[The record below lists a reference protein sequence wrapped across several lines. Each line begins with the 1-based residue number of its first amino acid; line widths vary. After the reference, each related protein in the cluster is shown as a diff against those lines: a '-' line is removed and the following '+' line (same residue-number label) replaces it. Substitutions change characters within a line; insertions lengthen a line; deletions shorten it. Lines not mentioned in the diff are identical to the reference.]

1 MTGARPDM
9 HEARLAML
17 ASGMTD
23 GAIAKSS
30 GVSRCSVA
38 QWRTRHG
45 LPPSVGRNKPLD
57 PGEDT
62 KRRELYEQGLG
73 DQSIA
78 AALGMTP
85 RAVWKWRRRS
95 GLASN
100 SDRAVRIKD
109 PRVVVATPETRATCD
124 RLLRR
129 NVTTK
134 VVCAIFKL
142 AVSTVQRWRS
152 EVLRAEPSLRRPS
165 TAQKMRPRATN
176 GRLYSRLPPERLRE
190 AFELYALGHS
200 DVMIAATMNLRSQ
213 QIGDWRA
220 AYSLRPNARKRRV
233 RGRIRARSVPFQAIR
248 TDRDLLYARIRRSLR
263 GDWATVDDA
272 ASDLYLAVIEGRL
285 EIEQIE
291 AVANQYRNRVMAD
304 YASAFGPISLNKAI
318 PGTEDLMM
326 IDTLRDERSSDWLE
340 EMGATVW

>member
-1 MTGARPDM
+1 
-9 HEARLAML
+9 ML

-23 GAIAKSS
+23 LAIAKSS
-30 GVSRCSVA
+30 GVRRCSVV
-38 QWRTRHG
+38 QWRKRHG
-45 LPPSVGRNKPLD
+45 LPPSVGRTEPLD
-57 PGEDT
+57 QREHR
-62 KRRELYEQGLG
+62 KRRELYEQGL
-73 DQSIA
+73 DDKAIA
-78 AALGMTP
+78 AALGMAP
-85 RAVWKWRRRS
+85 GGVWKWRRRS

-100 SDRAVRIKD
+100 SDRAVRIRD
-109 PRVVVATPETRATCD
+109 PRVAVATPETRATCD

-152 EVLRAEPSLRRPS
+152 EVLRAEPGLKRPS
-165 TAQKMRPRATN
+165 TARKMSLRATN

-200 DVMIAATMNLRSQ
+200 DVMIAAAMELRSQ

-233 RGRIRARSVPFQAIR
+233 RGRIRAPSVPFQAIR
-248 TDRDLLYARIRRSLR
+248 TDRDLLYARIRRTLR

-291 AVANQYRNRVMAD
+291 AVANQYRNRVIAD
-304 YASAFGPISLNKAI
+304 YASAFGPVSLNKAI

>member
-1 MTGARPDM
+1 
-9 HEARLAML
+9 ML

-30 GVSRCSVA
+30 GVSRCSVV

-57 PGEDT
+57 QQEDR

-73 DQSIA
+73 DPAIA
-78 AALGMTP
+78 AALGMAP

-109 PRVVVATPETRATCD
+109 PQVAAPTCDARATCE

-129 NVTTK
+129 NVSTK
-134 VVCAIFKL
+134 VICAIFNL
-142 AVSTVQRWRS
+142 AVSTVDRWRS
-152 EVLRAEPSLRRPS
+152 EVLRAEPGLRRPS
-165 TAQKMRPRATN
+165 TAQRMRPRAAN
-176 GRLYSRLPPERLRE
+176 GRLYWRLSPGRLRE

-200 DVMIAATMNLRSQ
+200 DVMIAAAMDLRSQ
-213 QIGDWRA
+213 HVGDWRA

-233 RGRIRARSVPFQAIR
+233 QGRLRAPPVPFQAIR
-248 TDRDLLYARIRRSLR
+248 TDRDLLYARIRRALR

-272 ASDLYLAVIEGRL
+272 ASDLYVAVIEGRL

-291 AVANQYRNRVMAD
+291 AVANQYRNRVIAD
-304 YASAFGPISLNKAI
+304 YASAFGPVSLNKTI
-318 PGTEDLMM
+318 PGAEDLMM

>member
-1 MTGARPDM
+1 
-9 HEARLAML
+9 ML

-23 GAIAKSS
+23 GAIAKIS

-38 QWRTRHG
+38 QWRKRHG

-62 KRRELYEQGLG
+62 KRRELYEQGLD
-73 DQSIA
+73 DQSLA

-100 SDRAVRIKD
+100 SDRVQIKD
-109 PRVVVATPETRATCD
+109 PLVTVPTPEARATCE

-134 VVCAIFKL
+134 VVCAIFNL
-142 AVSTVQRWRS
+142 AASTVQRWRT
-152 EVLRAEPSLRRPS
+152 EALRTELGLRRPS
-165 TAQKMRPRATN
+165 TAQKMHPRAPN

-200 DVMIAATMNLRSQ
+200 DVLIAATMNLRSQ

-233 RGRIRARSVPFQAIR
+233 QGRRRASPVPFQAIR

-285 EIEQIE
+285 KIEQIE
-291 AVANQYRNRVMAD
+291 AVARQYRNRVIAD
-304 YASAFGPISLNKAI
+304 YASAYDQVSLNKAM
-318 PGTEDLMM
+318 PGTEDLMI

>member
-1 MTGARPDM
+1 
-9 HEARLAML
+9 ML

-30 GVSRCSVA
+30 GVSRCSVVK
-38 QWRTRHG
+38 WRTRHG
-45 LPPSVGRNKPLD
+45 LPPSVGRTKPLD
-57 PGEDT
+57 QQEDT

-73 DQSIA
+73 DKSIA
-78 AALGMTP
+78 AALGMAP
-85 RAVWKWRRRS
+85 AAVWSWRHRS
-95 GLASN
+95 GLVSN
-100 SDRAVRIKD
+100 SDRVQIKD
-109 PRVVVATPETRATCD
+109 PRVAVPTLETRATCD

-152 EVLRAEPSLRRPS
+152 EVLRAEPGLRRRS
-165 TAQKMRPRATN
+165 TAQRMRPRATN
-176 GRLYSRLPPERLRE
+176 GRLYLRLPPERLRE

-200 DVMIAATMNLRSQ
+200 DVMIAAAMNLRSQ
-213 QIGDWRA
+213 QVGDWRA

-233 RGRIRARSVPFQAIR
+233 QGRRRAPPVLFQAIR
-248 TDRDLLYARIRRSLR
+248 TDRDFLYARIRRSLR

-285 EIEQIE
+285 KIEQIE
-291 AVANQYRNRVMAD
+291 AVANQYRNRVIAD

>member
-1 MTGARPDM
+1 
-9 HEARLAML
+9 ML

-73 DQSIA
+73 DKAIA
-78 AALGMTP
+78 AALEMTP

-100 SDRAVRIKD
+100 SERVQIKD
-109 PRVVVATPETRATCD
+109 PLVAAATPETRATCE

-134 VVCAIFKL
+134 LVCAIFNL
-142 AVSTVQRWRS
+142 AASTVQRWRT
-152 EVLRAEPSLRRPS
+152 EALRTEPGLRRPS

-200 DVMIAATMNLRSQ
+200 DVIIAETMNLRSQ
-213 QIGDWRA
+213 QVGDWRS
-220 AYSLRPNARKRRV
+220 AYSLRPNARKRRLH
-233 RGRIRARSVPFQAIR
+233 GRRSAPSVPFQAIR

-263 GDWATVDDA
+263 GDWAIVDDA

-291 AVANQYRNRVMAD
+291 AVAALYRNRVIAD
-304 YASAFGPISLNKAI
+304 YASAFGPVSLNKAV

-326 IDTLRDERSSDWLE
+326 IDTLRDEGSSDWLE